1 MLLDVAVAAE
11 TATEV
16 VVDALVDV
24 LVGAVVLAI
33 LLELTLD
40 EEQSAGALLVF
51 FGEEGKGEFGGRMIF
66 FDRYPGY
73 QS

>member
-1 MLLDVAVAAE
+1 MAAE

-24 LVGAVVLAI
+24 LVGAVVLLAI

-40 EEQSAGALLVF
+40 VVPSAGALVVF
-51 FGEEGKGEFGGRMIF
+51 LGEEGKGEFGGAEEDVF
-66 FDRYPGY
+66 P
-73 QS
+73 